1 VREREWGYINRVCVN
16 RDGWRV
22 GLGGKWAGAS
32 CNWWALYNSFTFDLG
47 HLFSLSLSLSPVC
60 FWRTGNQSDFSQ
72 GNDWNSP
79 SFLNFC
85 SLLRAFVSLSWF
97 GLVYFNLNSAL
108 VLVLPCAL
116 KFGHL

>member
-1 VREREWGYINRVCVN
+1 MDGGWGWEGN
-16 RDGWRV
+16 
-22 GLGGKWAGAS
+22 GLVPAATGGHSITLLLLIWVTS
-32 CNWWALYNSFTFDLG
+32 SL
-47 HLFSLSLSLSPVC
+47 SLSLSLSPVC